1 MGFGTGCH
9 DDGWT
14 RMLGDPGHAE
24 SYHNLVECEVSV
36 HLIAIYGGYRE
47 GNVYG
52 CATAAVYQAVKPL
65 RVDLSRWWLRYNDIS
80 FISWKLLLTVRI
92 SYANQDGMQYEVP
105 TYPVSL
111 ICHLCTVVP
120 DIYNQYLLKVGAF
133 IGSYSLDDAADGRED
148 IKVEAAFSRDGTSG
162 RDGRLVA
169 NISQDGFGWLWIFG
183 GGANGEEEFSATF
196 SWLRRRRLRRRPGDV
211 LAAAD
216 RNCLRRTLRRRL
228 RGCGQ
233 RRPLPS
239 RGDGD
244 AAADSDSCVPP
255 RGDGD
260 PVTPSAATALCFG
273 NGRGKAARHFSSAV
287 PNLS

>member
-1 MGFGTGCH
+1 MAEDSSAGLKALPGRPLPSPRPLPRLFPARPPRPL
-9 DDGWT
+9 DSI
-14 RMLGDPGHAE
+14 LGG
-24 SYHNLVECEVSV
+24 V
-36 HLIAIYGGYRE
+36 
-47 GNVYG
+47 
-52 CATAAVYQAVKPL
+52 
-65 RVDLSRWWLRYNDIS
+65 SRWLRMSQRTGSNCRSAIGVRDVHCAVQGRAEIGQSREKREEYETQIS
-80 FISWKLLLTVRI
+80 RTLFLTFGFR
-92 SYANQDGMQYEVP
+92 P
-105 TYPVSL
+105 TSH
-111 ICHLCTVVP
+111 CP
-120 DIYNQYLLKVGAF
+120 DNPDPDF
-133 IGSYSLDDAADGRED
+133 WRRSD
-148 IKVEAAFSRDGTSG
+148 
-162 RDGRLVA
+162 
-169 NISQDGFGWLWIFG
+169 
-183 GGANGEEEFSATF
+183 GEEEFSATF
-196 SWLRRRRLRRRPGDV
+196 SWLRRLRRRPGDV